1 MIIFGSIIDNRP
13 TYNLIKLDETSYCI
27 CLFCLVS
34 GFLVL
39 GSTADSLEHNPV
51 IADALHGRS
60 LNLTMNSRAAE
71 RGHEVRATP
80 AAAARRAECAL
91 RAPCPAA
98 AELLAPRPDTS
109 SAI

>member
-1 MIIFGSIIDNRP
+1 MKPHTVYYVYFVLFLGSW
-13 TYNLIKLDETSYCI
+13 
-27 CLFCLVS
+27 
-34 GFLVL
+34 FLVL

>member
-1 MIIFGSIIDNRP
+1 MFILSWFW
-13 TYNLIKLDETSYCI
+13 
-27 CLFCLVS
+27 
-34 GFLVL
+34 VL
-39 GSTADSLEHNPV
+39 GSTADDSLEHNPV